1 MDGTRTATVEEHND
15 NELSPIV
22 LRGAM
27 VAYDTTP
34 TLIQSVQRALRLIEA
49 VSARDGRAHAKEL
62 ARDLDLSLSTTYH
75 LLRTLTH
82 EGYLRRLDDG
92 SYVLGPSLTQVA
104 TQDRLAST
112 FARARP
118 AMHGLR
124 DELRAPVYLAVY
136 ADGEITVVEIVDSP
150 KAPSIDLWVGIH
162 DSAHATAL
170 GKCILGALDEDERR
184 DYLSRHPLHSLTRRT
199 VTDSRVLENQIDHT
213 GAITRDEEEYAIGI
227 HCRAAP
233 VITPHFTGALAVAH
247 RQSRSR
253 QWTDAE
259 IDSALTRSAQRIQRS
274 LALPVSA

>member
-1 MDGTRTATVEEHND
+1 
-15 NELSPIV
+15 
-22 LRGAM
+22 M
-27 VAYDTTP
+27 VAYDSSP
-34 TLIQSVQRALRLIEA
+34 TLIQSVQRALHLIEA
-49 VSARDGRAHAKEL
+49 VSARSGRAHAKEL
-62 ARDLDLSLSTTYH
+62 ARDVGLTLSTTYH

-112 FARARP
+112 LARARP

-150 KAPSIDLWVGIH
+150 KAPTIDLWVGIH

-170 GKCILGALDEDERR
+170 GKCILGALSEDERR

-199 VTDSRVLENQIDHT
+199 VTDSRVLQDQIDHT
-213 GAITRDEEEYAIGI
+213 GVIARDEEEYAIGV
-227 HCRAAP
+227 HCRATP
-233 VITPHFTGALAVAH
+233 VITPHITGAVAVAH
-247 RQSRSR
+247 RHSRSPDL
-253 QWTDAE
+253 TDEA
-259 IDSALTRSAQRIQRS
+259 INSALTKSAQRIQRS
-274 LALPVSA
+274 LALPIPA